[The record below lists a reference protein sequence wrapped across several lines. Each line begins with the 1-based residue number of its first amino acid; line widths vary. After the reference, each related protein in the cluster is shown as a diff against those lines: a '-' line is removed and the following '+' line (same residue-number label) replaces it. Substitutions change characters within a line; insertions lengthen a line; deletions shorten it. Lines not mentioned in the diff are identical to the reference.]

1 MSKINSALFSS
12 FLLLIFWLPIPLGSN
27 RPWGWGIIEIVAFSL
42 LAIYILFAI
51 KNDENIL
58 KKLAPYKLLLVSF
71 FSVQL
76 WLVVQYLPLPQELL
90 LFLSPDLAE
99 IYQHSPENLKTLS
112 LDSSQTQ
119 VASFK
124 GLAYFCL
131 MLLSL
136 LLVNTEKRLKS
147 IVIVMVLSGTFQAV
161 YGSLQALSG
170 NNVSWVFEVSNTS
183 IATGGFIYKNHFANF
198 LLLSLSM
205 GIGLLVA
212 NLSQQDHNSTK
223 AKLRD
228 FIGSLLQGKAV
239 LRIAL
244 ALMVIGL
251 VMSRSR
257 MGNAAFF
264 IAMTVTGV
272 FAFFYFKQRSKNLTI
287 LLISLFVIDTFILG
301 SWFGLDKVKSRI
313 EQTSL
318 SQETR
323 DEVNIYGLELIKK
336 YPLTG
341 TGAGSFYTI
350 FPMVQGDD
358 IKLFY
363 DHAHNDYLQF
373 TIEYGIPFTLL
384 LAFIVFVSLMQSI
397 HTMRNRKNS
406 LMKGIAFGSM
416 MAIIGMLIHITVDF
430 NLQAP
435 ANAVYFVLI
444 LTLSWQSRY
453 LLPHKKRKTHS
464 A

>member
-1 MSKINSALFSS
+1 MASVK
-12 FLLLIFWLPIPLGSN
+12 
-27 RPWGWGIIEIVAFSL
+27 GI
-42 LAIYILFAI
+42 
-51 KNDENIL
+51 
-58 KKLAPYKLLLVSF
+58 
-71 FSVQL
+71 
-76 WLVVQYLPLPQELL
+76 
-90 LFLSPDLAE
+90 
-99 IYQHSPENLKTLS
+99 
-112 LDSSQTQ
+112 
-119 VASFK
+119 
-124 GLAYFCL
+124 AYFCL

-136 LLVNTEKRLKS
+136 LLVNTEKRLRKV
-147 IVIVMVLSGTFQAV
+147 VIVMVLSGTFQAV
-161 YGSLQALSG
+161 YGSLQAMSG
-170 NNVSWVFEVSNTS
+170 NTTSWIFEVPNNS

-212 NLSQQDHNSTK
+212 SLSQKKHSSTR
-223 AKLRD
+223 AKLREL
-228 FIGSLLQGKAV
+228 IGSLLQGKAV

-244 ALMVIGL
+244 ALLVIGL

-264 IAMTVTGV
+264 ISMTVTGI
-272 FAFFYFKQRSKNLTI
+272 FAFFYFKQRSKNLTL
-287 LLISLFVIDTFILG
+287 LLISLLIIDTFILG
-301 SWFGLDKVKSRI
+301 AWFGLDKVKSRI

-323 DEVNIYGLELIKK
+323 DEVNIYGFELIKK

-341 TGAGSFYTI
+341 TGAGSFYTV
-350 FPMVQGDD
+350 FPMTQGDD

-384 LAFIVFVSLMQSI
+384 LAFIVLASLKKSI
-397 HTMRNRKNS
+397 YVMKNRNNS
-406 LMKGIAFGSM
+406 LMKGIAFGST
-416 MAIIGMLIHITVDF
+416 MAIIGMLIHISVDF

-444 LTLSWQSRY
+444 LTLSWQSKY
-453 LLPHKKRKTHS
+453 LLVHKKGKR
-464 A
+464 